1 MESKQAIQALT
12 TLSNNMDKLKSDIEA
27 IKIELARNERV
38 TKLETQMAGMEV
50 KMWVLFGVIAMIAS
64 AFIGFYF
71 QHK

>member
-1 MESKQAIQALT
+1 
-12 TLSNNMDKLKSDIEA
+12 MDKLKSDIEA